1 MRDLR
6 GLKEFIRILE
16 DQGEL
21 LRITNPLDPRYE
33 IAHVISEIG
42 KREGPALLFEQV
54 KGHSI
59 AVAGNL
65 LGSWSRLA
73 LALGVEEEVL
83 RQGAIP
89 NMEKRIPPV
98 SLKEP
103 VRRRVV
109 AAGEGID
116 FLKKLPV
123 LTHYLKDSGPY
134 VTAGLTSARDPV
146 GGAFGR
152 GLHRMEVRGG
162 GELGISLL
170 NPPLSEIY
178 ALCRR
183 ENRKMEVATAIGVDP
198 ALLIAAVLKIPRGT
212 DKLAAAG
219 GLIGQAVE
227 TQRAE
232 TVDVEIPAYAD
243 IIIEGVIDPAGDEKD
258 GTLGEASGYYM
269 TFSKSPTVHVT
280 AISFREDPCFQAI
293 MPWSLEVDN
302 LLTLVHGNNFIPKM
316 KKEVPSLLD
325 IRFVPGTFGAHAVMS
340 IANDQKGEIR
350 RALTLA
356 LSFTN
361 IKKAII
367 VDEDIDP
374 GDPMEVEWAL
384 CTRFQADRDL
394 IFIPSVG
401 GQPIDPSSGPGFATA
416 KIGLDATR
424 PEKEGFE
431 KVDFPGEV
439 KERTIPLINELRKKA

>member
-1 MRDLR
+1 MRTLR
-6 GLKEFIRILE
+6 GLKDFVRVLE

-21 LRITNPLDPRYE
+21 LRVAAPLDPRYE

-42 KREGPALLFEQV
+42 KRDGPALLFEQV

-65 LGSWSRLA
+65 FGSRRRLA
-73 LALGVEEEVL
+73 LALGIQEEVL
-83 RQGAIP
+83 RRGAIP
-89 NMEKRIPPV
+89 NLEKRIPPV

-103 VRRRVV
+103 SQRQVLTAEKGFDLR
-109 AAGEGID
+109 
-116 FLKKLPV
+116 KHLPV

-146 GGAFGR
+146 NGAFGR
-152 GLHRMEVRGG
+152 GLHRMEVRGK

-178 ALCRR
+178 ALCKR

-198 ALLIAAVLKIPRGT
+198 ALLIAAILKIPRGT

-219 GLIGQAVE
+219 GLIGEPVA
-227 TQRAE
+227 TQKAE
-232 TVDVEIPAYAD
+232 TVDIEIPAYAD
-243 IIIEGVIDPAGDEKD
+243 IIIEGTIDPEGDEMD

-280 AISFREDPCFQAI
+280 AVTCREAPCYQAI

-302 LLTLVHGNNFIPKM
+302 LLTLVHGNDFIPKM
-316 KKEVPSLLD
+316 RREVPSLLD
-325 IRFVPGTFGAHAVMS
+325 IRFVPGTFGSHAVMS

-356 LSFTN
+356 LSFSN
-361 IKKAII
+361 IKKAVI

-374 GDPMEVEWAL
+374 GDPLEVEWAL

-394 IFIPSVG
+394 ILIPSLR
-401 GQPIDPSSGPGFATA
+401 GQPIDPSSGRGFATA
-416 KIGLDATR
+416 KIGIDATR
-424 PEKEGFE
+424 PEREGFE
-431 KVDFPGEV
+431 KVDFPLEV
-439 KERTIPLINELRKKA
+439 KERTTPLINELRKKA